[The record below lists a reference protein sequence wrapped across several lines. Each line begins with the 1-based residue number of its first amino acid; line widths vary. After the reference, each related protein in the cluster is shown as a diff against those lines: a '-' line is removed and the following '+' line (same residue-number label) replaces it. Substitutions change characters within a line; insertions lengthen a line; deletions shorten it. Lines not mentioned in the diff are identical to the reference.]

1 MDKDQVIAK
10 LREHEA
16 KLRAAGAEQMSIFG
30 SVARGEATDES
41 DLDVLVTFSEPVMH
55 SGWGYFTAVEELRAL
70 IVGITG
76 VRSVDIVPE
85 PLRRKRF
92 SRSVERDRAI
102 AY

>member
-16 KLRAAGAEQMSIFG
+16 ELRAAGAEQMSIFG

-41 DLDVLVTFSEPVMH
+41 DLDVLV
-55 SGWGYFTAVEELRAL
+55 
-70 IVGITG
+70 I
-76 VRSVDIVPE
+76 RSVDIVPE